1 MGDRHLQN
9 SDPAK
14 SRLQRLIQ
22 DIAHLVLDYHTSRM
36 LALRIPSREG
46 EHGTTILSSDQRI
59 DQISPIETFER
70 YNLPTC
76 STTIWFQVECLPQMI
91 D

>member
-1 MGDRHLQN
+1 MIDHILGKQRKHLVYVIGRLRESVAISSVMGDRHLQN

-36 LALRIPSREG
+36 LALRIPSQEG
-46 EHGTTILSSDQRI
+46 EQGYHNSEQR
-59 DQISPIETFER
+59 
-70 YNLPTC
+70 PT
-76 STTIWFQVECLPQMI
+76 